1 MKKEAEFSGKVE
13 ININFWLDYM
23 GTTLIDCVH
32 TASFVLDCQYREF
45 DKKCSD
51 SAFCDKNSTEPL
63 RTNCVFAEGS
73 TQFESRLR
81 IARCTTE
88 ITFTVF
94 PVRKRYDK

>member
-32 TASFVLDCQYREF
+32 TASFVLGCQYREF

-63 RTNCVFAEGS
+63 RTNSLYLNVMTNDAVRY
-73 TQFESRLR
+73 RLLGL
-81 IARCTTE
+81 
-88 ITFTVF
+88 
-94 PVRKRYDK
+94 